1 MKVKFHEEGEVW
13 TEDYRAVWYHKRT
26 NEIRMIDQRLLPERF
41 ELLSVKNYSEV
52 AHSISEMAIRGAPS
66 IGATAAYGVAQEVLT
81 KFKEYKK
88 NKKIIRPAIDTI
100 RSSRP
105 TANDLSYAIDYMLGA
120 LKKAKKP
127 LDVLK
132 FAEDYVNDIIK
143 RCIKIGENGNKLIKD
158 GNKVLTH
165 CNAGALAT
173 VDYGTALAP
182 FRAAKE
188 IGRDFFV
195 FVDETR
201 PRLQGARLTGWELYN
216 EEIDHAIIADNA
228 AGYFM
233 KKGEIDLVI
242 VGADRIAGN
251 GDVANKIGTYEK
263 AVLAHENGVP
273 FYVAAPISTFDFK
286 LKKGDEIP
294 IEERREEEV
303 LVIRGT
309 RISCER
315 ARALNPAFDV
325 TPAKYVTGIIT
336 EEGIFKPKEIKKIKR
351 KNTTVNSK
359 S

>member
-13 TEDYRAVWYHKRT
+13 TEDYRAVWYDRPS
-26 NEIRMIDQRLLPERF
+26 NEIRFIDQRIIPERF
-41 ELLSVKNYSEV
+41 ELFIAKNYGEV
-52 AHSISEMAIRGAPS
+52 TYALSEMVVRGAPA
-66 IGATAAYGVAQEVLT
+66 IGATAAYGVAQEVMAKYDEFK
-81 KFKEYKK
+81 KFKNVIQK
-88 NKKIIRPAIDTI
+88 AIDTI
-100 RSSRP
+100 KNSRP
-105 TANDLSYAIDYMLGA
+105 TANDLFYAIDYMLDAFEKPKG
-120 LKKAKKP
+120 LKDP
-127 LDVLK
+127 IGT
-132 FAEDYVNDIIK
+132 AEKYVDDIVN
-143 RCIKIGENGNKLIKD
+143 RCKKIGIKGEKLIKNGNKI
-158 GNKVLTH
+158 LTH

-188 IGRDFFV
+188 KGKKFFV

-201 PRLQGARLTGWELYN
+201 PRLQGARLTGGELEN
-216 EEIDHAIIADNA
+216 DVIDHAVISDNA

-233 KKGEIDLVI
+233 QKGEIDLVI

-263 AVLAHENGVP
+263 AVLAHENGIP

-336 EEGIFKPKEIKKIKR
+336 EEGIFKPKEIKKLKKKIGK
-351 KNTTVNSK
+351 
-359 S
+359 